1 MKRSGCIIAIASLF
15 WVVAFSTGCSLT
27 ATDFTPAD
35 PKPIE
40 TDKGTLVI
48 TLFAGVRSAKTL
60 VPPISMDVASYD
72 IRGTGPNP
80 VYDQFSDLGNTTG
93 QLTLS
98 HINPGLW
105 TITVDAK
112 NAAGTIIGH
121 GQTNPPVL
129 IEAGQTTNS
138 QIDILP
144 LTGTG
149 VLNLAVQWPK
159 GAHKKASAQCSLT
172 SMSTG
177 QDLAPLIV
185 FLPSSA
191 NPEQA
196 VYNNSAI
203 EAGYYLLLL
212 RLYDAGVQFWGI
224 AESVRIISGQTT
236 SQTWTLN

>member
-15 WVVAFSTGCSLT
+15 CVVVVIT
-27 ATDFTPAD
+27 ACTLAGDDFAPDD
-35 PKPIE
+35 PQPVE
-40 TDKGTLVI
+40 SDKGTLVI

-60 VPPISMDVASYD
+60 MPPISMDVASYD

-112 NAAGTIIGH
+112 NADGTIIGH
-121 GQTNPPVL
+121 VQTNPPVL

-144 LTGTG
+144 LTGPG
-149 VLNLAVQWPK
+149 VLTLIAQWPR
-159 GAHKKASAQCSLT
+159 GAHKKASVQASLV

-177 QDLAPLIV
+177 QDLAPV
-185 FLPSSA
+185 FEPDA
-191 NPEQA
+191 AGNPA
-196 VYNNSAI
+196 MVTYSNLAI